1 VAAGGVE
8 GGFICPRAQNTKPN
22 VLKETRKGFSQLAL
36 GQIHQALEV
45 FNQALIAYNRGM
57 YTFITFRGF
66 RIIATTSLLILFSAN
81 HFAIAQTAANQP
93 TLAVILNSGEAS
105 VSLIDMPSR
114 QVIKTVNVGKEPHH
128 LMMTPDQKTLLIAN
142 AMGNDIV
149 LMNPTTGELT
159 GRVPNIID
167 PYQIGY
173 SPNKKWFVA
182 NGNHLDRV
190 DIYAANGADLK
201 LAKTVKL
208 AKTPSHIAF
217 TADSKIAFITLQ
229 DSNELAAI
237 DLETQNVLWVMPT
250 GKVPAGLWMTPG
262 DQYLL
267 VGITGE
273 DFVQVIDWKARK
285 EVKRILTGKG
295 AHNFRPLGDKKH
307 VFVSNR
313 IASSISL
320 INMQTLEKVG
330 DITGLPAGPDDMEI
344 TPDGKTLWVTLR
356 FAKKVGVID
365 VPSMKLL
372 TVIPVGKSPH
382 GVFFYPRASWE

>member
-1 VAAGGVE
+1 
-8 GGFICPRAQNTKPN
+8 
-22 VLKETRKGFSQLAL
+22 
-36 GQIHQALEV
+36 
-45 FNQALIAYNRGM
+45 
-57 YTFITFRGF
+57 
-66 RIIATTSLLILFSAN
+66 
-81 HFAIAQTAANQP
+81 
-93 TLAVILNSGEAS
+93 
-105 VSLIDMPSR
+105 
-114 QVIKTVNVGKEPHH
+114 
-128 LMMTPDQKTLLIAN
+128 MMTPDEKTLLIAN
-142 AMGNDIV
+142 AAGNDVI
-149 LMNPTTGELT
+149 LMNPSTGELT
-159 GRVPNIID
+159 GRIPNIID

-173 SPNKKWFVA
+173 SPNHKWFVA
-182 NGNHLDRV
+182 NGNRLDRV

-229 DSNELAAI
+229 DSSELAAI
-237 DLETQNVLWVMPT
+237 DLETQTVLWVMPT

-267 VGITGE
+267 VGITG
-273 DFVQVIDWKARK
+273 DDYVQVIDWKTRK
-285 EVKRILTGKG
+285 EVKRIPTGKG

-330 DITGLPAGPDDMEI
+330 DITSLPAGPDDMEI
-344 TPDGKTLWVTLR
+344 TPDGKTLWVTFR

-365 VPSMKLL
+365 IPSMKLM

>member
-1 VAAGGVE
+1 MMVMHIYLSKAKFGSISAFAVV
-8 GGFICPRAQNTKPN
+8 
-22 VLKETRKGFSQLAL
+22 VLL
-36 GQIHQALEV
+36 GLQHAV
-45 FNQALIAYNRGM
+45 F
-57 YTFITFRGF
+57 
-66 RIIATTSLLILFSAN
+66 
-81 HFAIAQTAANQP
+81 AQTSPASDSKAEP
-93 TLAVILNSGEAS
+93 KLAVVLNSGEAT

-114 QVIKTVNVGKEPHH
+114 KVVKTVPVGKEPHH
-128 LMMTPDQKTLLIAN
+128 LMMTPDQRTLLIAN
-142 AMGNDIV
+142 AAGNDVV
-149 LMNPTTGELT
+149 LMNSTTGELT
-159 GRVPNIID
+159 GKIPDIID

-173 SPNKKWFVA
+173 SPNHKWFVA
-182 NGNHLDRV
+182 NGNRLDRV
-190 DIYAANGADLK
+190 DVYHAQGADLK
-201 LAKTVKL
+201 LAKSIKL
-208 AKTPSHIAF
+208 GKTPSHVAF

-237 DLETQNVLWVMPT
+237 DLDSQTVLWKMTT
-250 GKVPAGLWMTPG
+250 GKVPAGVWMTPG

-273 DFVQVIDWKARK
+273 DNVQVIDWKNRK

-313 IASSISL
+313 IASTISL

-344 TPDGKTLWVTLR
+344 TPDGKTMWVTFR
-356 FAKKVGVID
+356 FSKKAGVID
-365 VPSMKLL
+365 IPSMKLV

-382 GVFFYPRASWE
+382 GVFFTPRAGWE

>member
-1 VAAGGVE
+1 MASMHTYLRKAKFGTISALTAFTLIGFQNGVLAQAPAA
-8 GGFICPRAQNTKPN
+8 TDS
-22 VLKETRKGFSQLAL
+22 KG
-36 GQIHQALEV
+36 E
-45 FNQALIAYNRGM
+45 
-57 YTFITFRGF
+57 
-66 RIIATTSLLILFSAN
+66 
-81 HFAIAQTAANQP
+81 P
-93 TLAVILNSGEAS
+93 KLAVVLNSGEAT

-114 QVIKTVNVGKEPHH
+114 KVIKTVPVGKEPHH

-142 AMGNDIV
+142 AAGNDVV
-149 LMNPTTGELT
+149 LMNPTTGELI
-159 GRVPNIID
+159 GKIPDIID

-173 SPNKKWFVA
+173 SPNHKWFVS
-182 NGNHLDRV
+182 NGNRLDRV
-190 DIYAANGADLK
+190 DVYHAQGADLK
-201 LAKTVKL
+201 LAKSIKL
-208 AKTPSHIAF
+208 GKTPSHVAF

-237 DLETQNVLWVMPT
+237 DLDTQTVLWKMTT
-250 GKVPAGLWMTPG
+250 GKVPAGVWMTPG

-273 DFVQVIDWKARK
+273 DNVQVIDWKNGK

-313 IASSISL
+313 IASTISL

-344 TPDGKTLWVTLR
+344 TPDGKTMWVTFR
-356 FAKKVGVID
+356 FSKKAGVID
-365 VPSMKLL
+365 IPSMKLV

-382 GVFFYPRASWE
+382 GVFFTPRAGWE